1 MVPHPIV
8 VHFAV
13 ALTVTS
19 VLCDLLAL
27 IGDED
32 DLRIVGAWTLVFGAA
47 AAAFAVLSGLAAA
60 DAAGATGEAAATVL
74 SHRNFAF
81 ATTALLLPAAAWRF
95 ALRGRLPERY
105 AGLYWTLVLV
115 ALGLL
120 VVTGWYG
127 GSAVYRHGVGVGI
140 G

>member
-19 VLCDLLAL
+19 VVCDLLAL
-27 IGDED
+27 VGDED
-32 DLRIVGAWTLVFGAA
+32 DLRIVGAWTLTFGAV

-60 DAAGATGEAAATVL
+60 DAAAPEGMAETVVL
-74 SHRNFAF
+74 NHRNFAF
-81 ATTALLLPAAAWRF
+81 ATTACLVPAACWRF
-95 ALRGRLPERY
+95 ALRGRLPDRL

-115 ALGLL
+115 ALALL
-120 VVTGWYG
+120 TVTGWYG
-127 GSAVYRHGVGVGI
+127 GAAVYRYGVGGVTG
-140 G
+140 

>member
-1 MVPHPIV
+1 MVQHPIV

-19 VLCDLLAL
+19 VICDLLAI
-27 IGDED
+27 IGEED

-47 AAAFAVLSGLAAA
+47 AAGFAVLSGLSAA
-60 DAAGATGEAAATVL
+60 DVAGATGEAGATVL

-81 ATTALLLPAAAWRF
+81 ATTAFLLPPAAWRF
-95 ALRGRLPERY
+95 ALRGRLPDRF
-105 AGLYWTLVLV
+105 AGLYWTLVFVGV
-115 ALGLL
+115 ALLF
-120 VVTGWYG
+120 VTGWYG
-127 GSAVYRHGVGVGI
+127 GAAVYRYGVGVGI